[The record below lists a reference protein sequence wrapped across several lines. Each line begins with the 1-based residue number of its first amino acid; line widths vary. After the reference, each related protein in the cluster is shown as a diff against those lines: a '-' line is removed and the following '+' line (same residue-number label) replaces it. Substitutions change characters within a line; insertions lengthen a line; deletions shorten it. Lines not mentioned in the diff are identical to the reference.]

1 MLVVIDGDCS
11 FCLWASRWLRRLCKP
26 GLTIVPLNKVSEEVL
41 LAWSNDPNW
50 SVDSIKVLTNNQLFI
65 KSAAIAKILQIARWY
80 AQPLRLLFF
89 LPEPLLDVGYDWVA
103 RNRRTKGTDKSCEF
117 ISIDKQE
124 SFVGKK

>member
-1 MLVVIDGDCS
+1 
-11 FCLWASRWLRRLCKP
+11 
-26 GLTIVPLNKVSEEVL
+26 
-41 LAWSNDPNW
+41 
-50 SVDSIKVLTNNQLFI
+50 VLTNNQLFI